1 MAYQSIWEF
10 TNLPI
15 EIVKIIERDLEN
27 NFDDDIKDSK
37 LYNNTV
43 NKLKRNSSNAWIPTN
58 HWVAGFLW
66 HYIQKANRQNFLY
79 DLSHIDGES
88 IQYTRYGE
96 GQYYGWHNDADI
108 GNHLM
113 PRMSD
118 VSAFQTSNDED
129 YPKEKSIQ
137 QYELVR
143 KLSFTLQLSDPD
155 DYEGGNVQFMDESG
169 KSYIAP
175 RVRGT
180 FITFD
185 SRAQHRVLKVKK
197 GVRKSLV
204 GWVVG
209 PRWK

>member
-1 MAYQSIWEF
+1 MAYQTIWEF

-15 EIVKIIERDLEN
+15 DIVKILEKDLEN
-27 NFDDDIKDSK
+27 NFDNEIKDST
-37 LYNNTV
+37 LYNNTT

-88 IQYTRYGE
+88 IQYTRYEE
-96 GQYYGWHNDADI
+96 GQYYGWHNDADLANAFSPKI
-108 GNHLM
+108 SNI
-113 PRMSD
+113 
-118 VSAFQTSNDED
+118 SAFQSIKDEN
-129 YPKEKSIQ
+129 YPKEKSTQ

-143 KLSFTLQLSDPD
+143 KLSFTLQLSHPD
-155 DYEGGNVQFMDESG
+155 DYEGGNIQFIDESG
-169 KSYIAP
+169 KLYIAP
-175 RVRGT
+175 RMRGA

-185 SRAQHRVLKVKK
+185 SRTQHRVLKVTK
-197 GVRKSLV
+197 GVRKSIV

-209 PRWK
+209 SRWK